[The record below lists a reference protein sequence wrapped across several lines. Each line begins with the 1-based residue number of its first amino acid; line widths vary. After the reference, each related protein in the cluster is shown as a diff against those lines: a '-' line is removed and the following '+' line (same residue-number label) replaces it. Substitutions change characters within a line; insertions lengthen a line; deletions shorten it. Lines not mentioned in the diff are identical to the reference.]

1 MTEPTHD
8 VLIGHTSDGIQEFDN
23 PMPMWWLGIF
33 WVTILFAL
41 VFTPYLAITGWT
53 QVAQYDQ
60 EMAAAEAEYAPKLA
74 AQKAA
79 ADQRRA
85 EAASTGGA
93 PSAADIDAGKA
104 LFTTNCVACHAADAT
119 GGIGPDLTDAEW
131 LHGGSLEAI
140 TKTVA
145 DGVLA
150 KGMIAWG
157 PILGDEKVGQVS
169 AYVHSLGGG
178 Q

>member
-1 MTEPTHD
+1 MPEPTHD

-33 WVTILFAL
+33 WVTIIFGV
-41 VFTPYLAITGWT
+41 VFTPYLALTGWT
-53 QVAQYDQ
+53 QVKQYDA
-60 EMAAAEAEYAPKLA
+60 ELAAAEAEYAPKIA
-74 AQKAA
+74 AQKEAA
-79 ADQRRA
+79 AARRA
-85 EAASTGGA
+85 EAASQGGA
-93 PSAADIDAGKA
+93 PSAADIEAGRA
-104 LFTTNCVACHAADAT
+104 LFVTNCVACHAADGT

-131 LHGGSLEAI
+131 IHGGTLDQI
-140 TKTVA
+140 TTTVNE
-145 DGVLA
+145 GVLA

-157 PILGDEKVGQVS
+157 PILGDDKVAQVT